1 MVRRLTK
8 EEKSLVR
15 QMGVQLSAQQKRQ
28 TPKARVSDQS
38 DQSPGR
44 PQILSLEST
53 APRAAGGDGSSD
65 MGAIYEPA
73 APSTPCIVVATTPPH
88 SCDAT
93 LMPRCF
99 PRNRSDRRILR
110 IFQANVGK
118 IPPAHD
124 CALALADSEQ
134 YDIILLQ
141 EPWTGLKDGRCLTKT
156 HQAYDTFS
164 PVNDWDGR
172 DTRPRVMTYVRRS
185 AGLVA
190 DQKRPAATRDIL
202 WLTVNGITVVNFY
215 RQPYHDGALEI
226 LLQWTVPDKCLV
238 AGDFNAK
245 HPSWQ
250 AGRREDRGEEIAF
263 WAMDNRLG
271 LLNPVDVPTNAH
283 GNTVDLAFCNIPLA
297 DAVVEDHLA
306 TGSDH
311 FTLSITLPGQ
321 VLAPLPI
328 GKIHLNSDEELKRF
342 IELVEAGAAFIPITT
357 ASPSELDS
365 FASALVRFKLLL
377 QIDDRVYETQLE
389 KATALRQAT
398 LERRTAN
405 DDIPDPWISVN
416 TDRTIPFTDRV
427 SPEETRDATLR
438 TGNTSPGPDNIT
450 VRMLRAVWHA
460 IGSLVHQLYQGCLRI
475 GHHPKPFR
483 EAEVVMI
490 AKPGRRDLSTPRAWR
505 PISFSWASVHFG
517 VLHPQQAGALPKR
530 SAVDLVAAL
539 IHDIEEAFAC
549 KQVATLVTLDIQGAF
564 DTVLRNRLILR
575 LREQGWPPNLARWVG
590 SFMQDRSA
598 RIRYQD
604 IATNSSPLQCG
615 LPQGSPVSPIL
626 FLLYTEPIYRLG
638 SSKGRFGY
646 ADDTAILCVGDS
658 LDETSAEASHHVR
671 ELVSWGAANGISF
684 DPEKTEVM
692 HFSRTTPKTAPPV
705 LHGEFEKRPGRAMR
719 WLGVWLDSTLSFKT
733 HVEKWTAKAQAVA
746 FHLRRLTNTRHGPL
760 PSAVRRAVCACV
772 IPVLLYAAE
781 VWYPGSTRP
790 RWTKPGK
797 EGPSRIGHLV
807 KKMSKALYTSLR
819 AILPVWRTTPTNVL
833 HREAGI
839 PPVPLLLEARRTA
852 FAARLKSLDEAHP
865 LRRSDELL
873 PSCPRP
879 ALLQRGFVEEQTAPL
894 QSASKN
900 ETAKKFRDWLQALSP
915 RTLVVYSDGSR
926 STEGHAGYGY
936 VVHRDGS
943 TVLRDKGRL
952 GPAEIFD
959 AEAKGALEGLK
970 AAVSLPETDRIFV
983 CLDNLATATCLR
995 GTPSDSSQE
1004 VFLEFQSLAG
1014 ASLPEPADN
1023 VPTLAHLRKIARQQP
1038 EEAFKAW
1045 WEASA
1050 PERYRDLRLKATTSC
1065 PSELAL
1071 SRPLLRNCLQQEPTM
1086 GILLTTT
1093 KGLVTTM
1100 RD

>member
-1 MVRRLTK
+1 MAPASARASQHLLSSPAEARPNVSTLAAQQLPRPTSPSDTPNAAVAEGTQPEIIPNGPGSTGSTENAPVSIIEAATKIARDQTAAHDAKLAVFRAFSESFEQTAKQFTSGSHNSIAKQVATKFLNLWTQSLADLEEPPKPTYSSVLASGKTTQGQLAITASAPPQRKQQTTTRLQGRPPVAPPKEDLRVFVRLDADAPARNHERYAIRAHIAARVGIDLRRIPAAFPVNTGWAILASDVATRELLVQRQADWAVDLDATAVEISQKWHSQECTALEQCANCLGPHCADDPKCPARPKRVHGMVRRLTK

-38 DQSPGR
+38 NQSPGR

-365 FASALVRFKLLL
+365 FASALVNLLGCAARAAGRPAPSQEELHSVVRRAKRLYWRNLIDSFTDSASVFRAVRWLKSPGPFQAPPL

-438 TGNTSPGPDNIT
+438 TGNTS
-450 VRMLRAVWHA
+450 
-460 IGSLVHQLYQGCLRI
+460 LV
-475 GHHPKPFR
+475 P
-483 EAEVVMI
+483 
-490 AKPGRRDLSTPRAWR
+490 T
-505 PISFSWASVHFG
+505 
-517 VLHPQQAGALPKR
+517 
-530 SAVDLVAAL
+530 
-539 IHDIEEAFAC
+539 
-549 KQVATLVTLDIQGAF
+549 
-564 DTVLRNRLILR
+564 ILR
-575 LREQGWPPNLARWVG
+575 
-590 SFMQDRSA
+590 
-598 RIRYQD
+598 
-604 IATNSSPLQCG
+604 CG
-615 LPQGSPVSPIL
+615 CS
-626 FLLYTEPIYRLG
+626 
-638 SSKGRFGY
+638 
-646 ADDTAILCVGDS
+646 
-658 LDETSAEASHHVR
+658 
-671 ELVSWGAANGISF
+671 
-684 DPEKTEVM
+684 
-692 HFSRTTPKTAPPV
+692 
-705 LHGEFEKRPGRAMR
+705 
-719 WLGVWLDSTLSFKT
+719 
-733 HVEKWTAKAQAVA
+733 
-746 FHLRRLTNTRHGPL
+746 
-760 PSAVRRAVCACV
+760 
-772 IPVLLYAAE
+772 
-781 VWYPGSTRP
+781 
-790 RWTKPGK
+790 
-797 EGPSRIGHLV
+797 
-807 KKMSKALYTSLR
+807 
-819 AILPVWRTTPTNVL
+819 
-833 HREAGI
+833 
-839 PPVPLLLEARRTA
+839 
-852 FAARLKSLDEAHP
+852 
-865 LRRSDELL
+865 
-873 PSCPRP
+873 
-879 ALLQRGFVEEQTAPL
+879 
-894 QSASKN
+894 
-900 ETAKKFRDWLQALSP
+900 ALS
-915 RTLVVYSDGSR
+915 GMR
-926 STEGHAGYGY
+926 SE
-936 VVHRDGS
+936 VSS
-943 TVLRDKGRL
+943 TSY
-952 GPAEIFD
+952 I
-959 AEAKGALEGLK
+959 K
-970 AAVSLPETDRIFV
+970 AASG
-983 CLDNLATATCLR
+983 LATIR
-995 GTPSDSSQE
+995 S
-1004 VFLEFQSLAG
+1004 
-1014 ASLPEPADN
+1014 
-1023 VPTLAHLRKIARQQP
+1023 
-1038 EEAFKAW
+1038 
-1045 WEASA
+1045 
-1050 PERYRDLRLKATTSC
+1050 
-1065 PSELAL
+1065 PSEKQKW
-1071 SRPLLRNCLQQEPTM
+1071 S
-1086 GILLTTT
+1086 
-1093 KGLVTTM
+1093 
-1100 RD
+1100 

>member
-1 MVRRLTK
+1 
-8 EEKSLVR
+8 
-15 QMGVQLSAQQKRQ
+15 
-28 TPKARVSDQS
+28 
-38 DQSPGR
+38 
-44 PQILSLEST
+44 
-53 APRAAGGDGSSD
+53 

-505 PISFSWASVHFG
+505 PISFCPV
-517 VLHPQQAGALPKR
+517 
-530 SAVDLVAAL
+530 
-539 IHDIEEAFAC
+539 
-549 KQVATLVTLDIQGAF
+549 
-564 DTVLRNRLILR
+564 
-575 LREQGWPPNLARWVG
+575 
-590 SFMQDRSA
+590 SA
-598 RIRYQD
+598 R
-604 IATNSSPLQCG
+604 ASS
-615 LPQGSPVSPIL
+615 
-626 FLLYTEPIYRLG
+626 G
-638 SSKGRFGY
+638 SS
-646 ADDTAILCVGDS
+646 
-658 LDETSAEASHHVR
+658 
-671 ELVSWGAANGISF
+671 
-684 DPEKTEVM
+684 
-692 HFSRTTPKTAPPV
+692 
-705 LHGEFEKRPGRAMR
+705 HG
-719 WLGVWLDSTLSFKT
+719 V
-733 HVEKWTAKAQAVA
+733 
-746 FHLRRLTNTRHGPL
+746 
-760 PSAVRRAVCACV
+760 
-772 IPVLLYAAE
+772 
-781 VWYPGSTRP
+781 
-790 RWTKPGK
+790 
-797 EGPSRIGHLV
+797 
-807 KKMSKALYTSLR
+807 
-819 AILPVWRTTPTNVL
+819 
-833 HREAGI
+833 
-839 PPVPLLLEARRTA
+839 
-852 FAARLKSLDEAHP
+852 
-865 LRRSDELL
+865 
-873 PSCPRP
+873 
-879 ALLQRGFVEEQTAPL
+879 
-894 QSASKN
+894 
-900 ETAKKFRDWLQALSP
+900 
-915 RTLVVYSDGSR
+915 
-926 STEGHAGYGY
+926 
-936 VVHRDGS
+936 
-943 TVLRDKGRL
+943 
-952 GPAEIFD
+952 
-959 AEAKGALEGLK
+959 
-970 AAVSLPETDRIFV
+970 
-983 CLDNLATATCLR
+983 
-995 GTPSDSSQE
+995 
-1004 VFLEFQSLAG
+1004 
-1014 ASLPEPADN
+1014 
-1023 VPTLAHLRKIARQQP
+1023 
-1038 EEAFKAW
+1038 
-1045 WEASA
+1045 
-1050 PERYRDLRLKATTSC
+1050 
-1065 PSELAL
+1065 
-1071 SRPLLRNCLQQEPTM
+1071 
-1086 GILLTTT
+1086 
-1093 KGLVTTM
+1093 
-1100 RD
+1100 

>member
-1 MVRRLTK
+1 MKDTLSGPTSPLESASTYAASRQPSRLTDLRGVEINFDEAVKEEIACQTGLKPISIRTSRHDSGDMPTKTLIVSFLEPTQRPWRLFGASRFARYIDKPSIPSQCDKCWDFHSTQLRSNGALQALWQTGHRSQECTALEQCANCLGPHCADDPKCPARPKRVHGMVRRLTK
-8 EEKSLVR
+8 EEKSL
-15 QMGVQLSAQQKRQ
+15 AAD
-28 TPKARVSDQS
+28 TF
-38 DQSPGR
+38 
-44 PQILSLEST
+44 LEST

-365 FASALVRFKLLL
+365 FASALVNLLGCAARAAGRPARKTTHGARWWTEECAKAAANYRAWRRVHSLFDREVQLAKRSSIAWCAGPSAFTGVRFKLLL

-438 TGNTSPGPDNIT
+438 TGNTS
-450 VRMLRAVWHA
+450 
-460 IGSLVHQLYQGCLRI
+460 LVPTILRI

-490 AKPGRRDLSTPRAWR
+490 AKPGRRDLYTPRLAPHLPLSCLGKGLER
-505 PISFSWASVHFG
+505 LIARRLAWASVHFG

-865 LRRSDELL
+865 L
-873 PSCPRP
+873 
-879 ALLQRGFVEEQTAPL
+879 V
-894 QSASKN
+894 K
-900 ETAKKFRDWLQALSP
+900 
-915 RTLVVYSDGSR
+915 RT
-926 STEGHAGYGY
+926 
-936 VVHRDGS
+936 
-943 TVLRDKGRL
+943 
-952 GPAEIFD
+952 
-959 AEAKGALEGLK
+959 
-970 AAVSLPETDRIFV
+970 
-983 CLDNLATATCLR
+983 
-995 GTPSDSSQE
+995 
-1004 VFLEFQSLAG
+1004 
-1014 ASLPEPADN
+1014 
-1023 VPTLAHLRKIARQQP
+1023 
-1038 EEAFKAW
+1038 
-1045 WEASA
+1045 
-1050 PERYRDLRLKATTSC
+1050 
-1065 PSELAL
+1065 
-1071 SRPLLRNCLQQEPTM
+1071 SRPKAPTE
-1086 GILLTTT
+1086 
-1093 KGLVTTM
+1093 
-1100 RD
+1100 

>member
-1 MVRRLTK
+1 
-8 EEKSLVR
+8 
-15 QMGVQLSAQQKRQ
+15 
-28 TPKARVSDQS
+28 
-38 DQSPGR
+38 
-44 PQILSLEST
+44 
-53 APRAAGGDGSSD
+53 
-65 MGAIYEPA
+65 
-73 APSTPCIVVATTPPH
+73 
-88 SCDAT
+88 
-93 LMPRCF
+93 
-99 PRNRSDRRILR
+99 
-110 IFQANVGK
+110 
-118 IPPAHD
+118 
-124 CALALADSEQ
+124 
-134 YDIILLQ
+134 
-141 EPWTGLKDGRCLTKT
+141 
-156 HQAYDTFS
+156 
-164 PVNDWDGR
+164 
-172 DTRPRVMTYVRRS
+172 MTYVRRS

-321 VLAPLPI
+321 
-328 GKIHLNSDEELKRF
+328 RF

-365 FASALVRFKLLL
+365 FASALVNLLGCAARAAGRPARKTTHGARWWTEECAKAAANYRAWRRVHSL
-377 QIDDRVYETQLE
+377 GFDREVQLAKRELHSVVRRAKRLYWRNLIDSFTDSASVFRAVRWLKSPAE

-490 AKPGRRDLSTPRAWR
+490 AKPGRRDLYTPRLAPHLLLSCLGKGLER
-505 PISFSWASVHFG
+505 LIARRLAWASVHFG

-575 LREQGWPPNLARWVG
+575 LR
-590 SFMQDRSA
+590 D
-598 RIRYQD
+598 
-604 IATNSSPLQCG
+604 
-615 LPQGSPVSPIL
+615 
-626 FLLYTEPIYRLG
+626 
-638 SSKGRFGY
+638 SKGRFGY

-865 LRRSDELL
+865 L
-873 PSCPRP
+873 
-879 ALLQRGFVEEQTAPL
+879 V
-894 QSASKN
+894 K
-900 ETAKKFRDWLQALSP
+900 
-915 RTLVVYSDGSR
+915 RT
-926 STEGHAGYGY
+926 
-936 VVHRDGS
+936 
-943 TVLRDKGRL
+943 
-952 GPAEIFD
+952 
-959 AEAKGALEGLK
+959 
-970 AAVSLPETDRIFV
+970 
-983 CLDNLATATCLR
+983 
-995 GTPSDSSQE
+995 
-1004 VFLEFQSLAG
+1004 
-1014 ASLPEPADN
+1014 
-1023 VPTLAHLRKIARQQP
+1023 
-1038 EEAFKAW
+1038 
-1045 WEASA
+1045 
-1050 PERYRDLRLKATTSC
+1050 
-1065 PSELAL
+1065 
-1071 SRPLLRNCLQQEPTM
+1071 SRPKALY
-1086 GILLTTT
+1086 
-1093 KGLVTTM
+1093 
-1100 RD
+1100 

>member
-438 TGNTSPGPDNIT
+438 TGNTS
-450 VRMLRAVWHA
+450 
-460 IGSLVHQLYQGCLRI
+460 LV
-475 GHHPKPFR
+475 P
-483 EAEVVMI
+483 
-490 AKPGRRDLSTPRAWR
+490 T
-505 PISFSWASVHFG
+505 
-517 VLHPQQAGALPKR
+517 
-530 SAVDLVAAL
+530 
-539 IHDIEEAFAC
+539 
-549 KQVATLVTLDIQGAF
+549 
-564 DTVLRNRLILR
+564 ILR
-575 LREQGWPPNLARWVG
+575 
-590 SFMQDRSA
+590 
-598 RIRYQD
+598 
-604 IATNSSPLQCG
+604 CG
-615 LPQGSPVSPIL
+615 CS
-626 FLLYTEPIYRLG
+626 
-638 SSKGRFGY
+638 
-646 ADDTAILCVGDS
+646 
-658 LDETSAEASHHVR
+658 
-671 ELVSWGAANGISF
+671 
-684 DPEKTEVM
+684 
-692 HFSRTTPKTAPPV
+692 
-705 LHGEFEKRPGRAMR
+705 
-719 WLGVWLDSTLSFKT
+719 
-733 HVEKWTAKAQAVA
+733 
-746 FHLRRLTNTRHGPL
+746 
-760 PSAVRRAVCACV
+760 
-772 IPVLLYAAE
+772 
-781 VWYPGSTRP
+781 
-790 RWTKPGK
+790 
-797 EGPSRIGHLV
+797 
-807 KKMSKALYTSLR
+807 
-819 AILPVWRTTPTNVL
+819 
-833 HREAGI
+833 
-839 PPVPLLLEARRTA
+839 
-852 FAARLKSLDEAHP
+852 
-865 LRRSDELL
+865 
-873 PSCPRP
+873 
-879 ALLQRGFVEEQTAPL
+879 
-894 QSASKN
+894 
-900 ETAKKFRDWLQALSP
+900 ALS
-915 RTLVVYSDGSR
+915 GMR
-926 STEGHAGYGY
+926 SE
-936 VVHRDGS
+936 VSS
-943 TVLRDKGRL
+943 TSY
-952 GPAEIFD
+952 I
-959 AEAKGALEGLK
+959 K
-970 AAVSLPETDRIFV
+970 AASG
-983 CLDNLATATCLR
+983 LATIR
-995 GTPSDSSQE
+995 S
-1004 VFLEFQSLAG
+1004 
-1014 ASLPEPADN
+1014 
-1023 VPTLAHLRKIARQQP
+1023 
-1038 EEAFKAW
+1038 
-1045 WEASA
+1045 
-1050 PERYRDLRLKATTSC
+1050 
-1065 PSELAL
+1065 PSEKQKW
-1071 SRPLLRNCLQQEPTM
+1071 S
-1086 GILLTTT
+1086 
-1093 KGLVTTM
+1093 
-1100 RD
+1100 

>member
-1 MVRRLTK
+1 
-8 EEKSLVR
+8 
-15 QMGVQLSAQQKRQ
+15 
-28 TPKARVSDQS
+28 
-38 DQSPGR
+38 
-44 PQILSLEST
+44 
-53 APRAAGGDGSSD
+53 

-365 FASALVRFKLLL
+365 FASALVNLLGCAARAAGRPARKTTHGARWWTEECAKAAANYRAWRRVHSL
-377 QIDDRVYETQLE
+377 GFDREVQLA
-389 KATALRQAT
+389 KRSSIAWAVRWLKSPAT

-438 TGNTSPGPDNIT
+438 TGNTS
-450 VRMLRAVWHA
+450 
-460 IGSLVHQLYQGCLRI
+460 LV
-475 GHHPKPFR
+475 P
-483 EAEVVMI
+483 
-490 AKPGRRDLSTPRAWR
+490 T
-505 PISFSWASVHFG
+505 
-517 VLHPQQAGALPKR
+517 
-530 SAVDLVAAL
+530 
-539 IHDIEEAFAC
+539 
-549 KQVATLVTLDIQGAF
+549 
-564 DTVLRNRLILR
+564 ILR
-575 LREQGWPPNLARWVG
+575 
-590 SFMQDRSA
+590 
-598 RIRYQD
+598 
-604 IATNSSPLQCG
+604 CG
-615 LPQGSPVSPIL
+615 CS
-626 FLLYTEPIYRLG
+626 
-638 SSKGRFGY
+638 
-646 ADDTAILCVGDS
+646 
-658 LDETSAEASHHVR
+658 
-671 ELVSWGAANGISF
+671 
-684 DPEKTEVM
+684 
-692 HFSRTTPKTAPPV
+692 
-705 LHGEFEKRPGRAMR
+705 
-719 WLGVWLDSTLSFKT
+719 
-733 HVEKWTAKAQAVA
+733 
-746 FHLRRLTNTRHGPL
+746 
-760 PSAVRRAVCACV
+760 
-772 IPVLLYAAE
+772 
-781 VWYPGSTRP
+781 
-790 RWTKPGK
+790 
-797 EGPSRIGHLV
+797 
-807 KKMSKALYTSLR
+807 
-819 AILPVWRTTPTNVL
+819 
-833 HREAGI
+833 
-839 PPVPLLLEARRTA
+839 
-852 FAARLKSLDEAHP
+852 
-865 LRRSDELL
+865 
-873 PSCPRP
+873 
-879 ALLQRGFVEEQTAPL
+879 
-894 QSASKN
+894 
-900 ETAKKFRDWLQALSP
+900 ALS
-915 RTLVVYSDGSR
+915 GMR
-926 STEGHAGYGY
+926 SE
-936 VVHRDGS
+936 VSS
-943 TVLRDKGRL
+943 TSY
-952 GPAEIFD
+952 I
-959 AEAKGALEGLK
+959 K
-970 AAVSLPETDRIFV
+970 AASG
-983 CLDNLATATCLR
+983 LATIR
-995 GTPSDSSQE
+995 S
-1004 VFLEFQSLAG
+1004 
-1014 ASLPEPADN
+1014 
-1023 VPTLAHLRKIARQQP
+1023 
-1038 EEAFKAW
+1038 
-1045 WEASA
+1045 
-1050 PERYRDLRLKATTSC
+1050 
-1065 PSELAL
+1065 PSEKQKW
-1071 SRPLLRNCLQQEPTM
+1071 S
-1086 GILLTTT
+1086 
-1093 KGLVTTM
+1093 
-1100 RD
+1100 